1 MPRRRRPR
9 SLAHAL
15 ASRRRRLRL
24 GAEVALDAIGIAQP
38 GVEIARRRLGKLDAG
53 RLLAA
58 LLAGTF
64 DEAVEPLL
72 GVAAAVAVDGAI
84 VAVTGLQHLLHAP
97 DERGALLGIE
107 GDRGRALLGLALLRS
122 NALLLRPPGCGG
134 RLGLL
139 PGTLGRRLLLG
150 GNPLLLLAARLSLLL
165 GLLPGGCFCQTF
177 GLSLAARLSLLVG
190 LLLSGCLAPGLGL
203 LVGLLLGCC
212 GLGLTL
218 GLRFLLGPLLGH
230 APGLRL
236 LLPGALG
243 RLLLLPAPGQ
253 GLLVSLALG
262 LRRGGRVRQAL
273 GLRCAPRALLGEPC
287 LLLALRLGL
296 GERFGLGGGVLVGL
310 ALGLRRVGL
319 PLGLDG
325 PSAQLDLAVGLPA
338 RELVAAVGATQHRD
352 DGRGDGGPAPRRSR
366 LREGSAG

>member
-107 GDRGRALLGLALLRS
+107 GDRGRALLGLARLERGDPPLLLFRFPCGSLGLALLRS

-203 LVGLLLGCC
+203 
-212 GLGLTL
+212 TL

-262 LRRGGRVRQAL
+262 
-273 GLRCAPRALLGEPC
+273 
-287 LLLALRLGL
+287 
-296 GERFGLGGGVLVGL
+296 
-310 ALGLRRVGL
+310 
-319 PLGLDG
+319 
-325 PSAQLDLAVGLPA
+325 
-338 RELVAAVGATQHRD
+338 
-352 DGRGDGGPAPRRSR
+352 
-366 LREGSAG
+366 

>member
-107 GDRGRALLGLALLRS
+107 GDRGRALLGLARLERGDPPP
-122 NALLLRPPGCGG
+122 LLLRPPGCGG

-165 GLLPGGCFCQTF
+165 GLLPGGCF
-177 GLSLAARLSLLVG
+177 
-190 LLLSGCLAPGLGL
+190 
-203 LVGLLLGCC
+203 
-212 GLGLTL
+212 
-218 GLRFLLGPLLGH
+218 
-230 APGLRL
+230 
-236 LLPGALG
+236 
-243 RLLLLPAPGQ
+243 
-253 GLLVSLALG
+253 
-262 LRRGGRVRQAL
+262 
-273 GLRCAPRALLGEPC
+273 
-287 LLLALRLGL
+287 
-296 GERFGLGGGVLVGL
+296 
-310 ALGLRRVGL
+310 
-319 PLGLDG
+319 
-325 PSAQLDLAVGLPA
+325 
-338 RELVAAVGATQHRD
+338 
-352 DGRGDGGPAPRRSR
+352 
-366 LREGSAG
+366 